1 MGCICQFLLYICFCE
16 MIVAMGEFDA
26 VEFDIG
32 SGLCGKGIMCL
43 EAFNEKDG

>member
-1 MGCICQFLLYICFCE
+1 